1 MPEALILLGMAD
13 AEPDLSTFENKTGLA
28 EDMKFLASMP
38 ELCDV
43 TFLVGDTR
51 EPVCAVKAV
60 LASRSRVFAKML
72 YAAPS
77 PQRKRETST
86 KENKLRL
93 FLKRSSEPLLNL
105 QNAAQQRTGFTQQ
118 LAPITEPTGQQHQTL
133 IIEEFEPDVFRQL
146 IEYIHTG
153 CVTLQPRTLLGVM
166 NAADYYGL
174 EELRRACAGFVQC
187 CINVDTVCALLA
199 SAERYIQY
207 KCTKTL
213 VQKVLEFVDEHG
225 TEVLNLGSFTLL
237 PQHVVRL
244 ILAREELRAD
254 EFTKFQAALMWS
266 KKYYDNNPNIDI
278 KEILGT
284 FLEYIQFHK
293 IPANVLMR
301 EIHPL
306 SLVPY
311 AIIMNALAYQA
322 DPESIDPGKLSPN
335 SSRPHQHRHRHHH
348 QSLPK
353 IRKAKSQSFRS
364 RRSPSERRS
373 PNLTL
378 NTTSAGASS
387 DKKRSPL
394 TPKSPVPTEPESKS
408 PGSGSQKT
416 PTTLSRQGTLRA
428 SSRRKNSGQLSI
440 SLGTQGRRSPV
451 GTSDRSPQGRR
462 SPLFPGSSSGLR
474 SPNDQPS
481 PTARSPTG
489 EPRRSSPT
497 FSVHTQ
503 ERRSPLGANA
513 PTDFGC
519 QTGFP
524 GSSRRS
530 PTSTVHVQ
538 DMATEPEEAGFV
550 GMKRPSIGLF
560 TPIYF
565 ASEKRSPMGMGMGLI
580 PPIHVSNPAET
591 YKSAERER
599 EAAEAAAR
607 ELEREHEREKEAAQA
622 QAQPQEKKS
631 VMREILAF
639 VRKPSKV
646 MTTRTNRFAN
656 AFTRAESGSSSGP
669 LIRQSTFSASPAP
682 SSTASKSAVQ
692 KQMSEVGF
700 EPKMS
705 LKFAHYTKMSLK
717 LRRSAKRD
725 EEEKQ
730 KQQQHQQTGSS
741 ASGSKRPSA
750 DSNAGIIEQV
760 GGSGGSASAS
770 ASASGEELPFE
781 LANVHFEKVGES
793 YIKHE
798 RLRELVEPD
807 QETDTKGG
815 AAVEALADGEPEP
828 EQTDAAMAQFV
839 EEVTNS
845 LKVVAL
851 NGEGGAAVVHHFTRR
866 SESREPI
873 EPRISEEHESD
884 SNDLIIPEELRA
896 ELVEILKAYAP
907 EPVYVNLQA
916 LRRETDEAEAAAQ
929 AVAEAAAA
937 VAAAAAAAV
946 AAASAPP
953 VKQPLQCPTI
963 EFEPPSRRS
972 SFDPPRSPFLEQLRS
987 PGGDT
992 DTDLI
997 NLQRLDSGGDSFEM
1011 VEGDRKSSRAES
1023 SFDCPYSSRD
1033 TSFDVSISRYQST
1046 SYEDQTSSF
1055 EIVDTDERHR
1065 RPVDLRKSSI
1075 ELVDAETF
1083 QRSGSSCGRKSS
1095 LETHFDYTPS
1105 ETSGVTPARSP
1116 NFPLMTKKQKAETFR
1131 QLHISPFSAFS
1142 RARSPL
1148 SQQTSSNYSSRD
1160 SYDSS
1165 SSYQGG
1171 PSHGH
1176 GHGPYADPS
1185 RKHFPLTIKR
1195 DRDQREEEVKTFL
1208 CTDQRCA
1215 SIFEPRP
1222 SSVLTQQLSTGSM
1235 STPSG
1240 YTNGTPRIPSSNV
1253 PGAVPPA
1260 AALPPGQLHS
1270 CGFSSGSEFEP
1281 PSPRRAASASPKH
1294 TFTFRIVMKKVDSS
1308 PEALCPERHRSRI
1321 IDRYRRRDSRRKRIH
1336 EAGKSF

>member
-335 SSRPHQHRHRHHH
+335 SSRHRHRHHH

-387 DKKRSPL
+387 EKKRSPL
-394 TPKSPVPTEPESKS
+394 TPKSPVPAEMESKS
-408 PGSGSQKT
+408 PGSGSSKT

-440 SLGTQGRRSPV
+440 SLGTQGRSRSPV
-451 GTSDRSPQGRR
+451 ATNDRSPQGRR

-503 ERRSPLGANA
+503 ERRSPLGATA

-524 GSSRRS
+524 GTRRS

-565 ASEKRSPMGMGMGLI
+565 ASEKRSPMGMGPI

-591 YKSAERER
+591 HKSAERER

-607 ELEREHEREKEAAQA
+607 ELEREREKEAAQSLP
-622 QAQPQEKKS
+622 QVQEKKS

-656 AFTRAESGSSSGP
+656 AFTRADSGSSSGP

-730 KQQQHQQTGSS
+730 KQQQQQHHQQTGSS

-750 DSNAGIIEQV
+750 DSNAGIMEQV
-760 GGSGGSASAS
+760 GGSGSAS

-807 QETDTKGG
+807 QEAQAKR
-815 AAVEALADGEPEP
+815 AAESECKVGPDVEP

-851 NGEGGAAVVHHFTRR
+851 NGDGGAAVVHHFTRR

-916 LRRETDEAEAAAQ
+916 LRRETDEVEAAAQ
-929 AVAEAAAA
+929 AVAE
-937 VAAAAAAAV
+937 

-1195 DRDQREEEVKTFL
+1195 DQREEEVKTFL

-1240 YTNGTPRIPSSNV
+1240 YTNGTPRIPSTVGTV
-1253 PGAVPPA
+1253 PTAAMPPG
-1260 AALPPGQLHS
+1260 GQLHS

>member
-1 MPEALILLGMAD
+1 MPEALILPGMAD

-77 PQRKRETST
+77 PQRKRETTT

-118 LAPITEPTGQQHQTL
+118 LAPIPEPSGQQHQTL

-225 TEVLNLGSFTLL
+225 NEVLNLGSFTLL

-306 SLVPY
+306 NLVPY

-335 SSRPHQHRHRHHH
+335 SSRHHHRHRHHH

-353 IRKAKSQSFRS
+353 IRKAKSQSFRT

-373 PNLTL
+373 PNNVAPTLTL
-378 NTTSAGASS
+378 NTSAANGE
-387 DKKRSPL
+387 KKRSPL
-394 TPKSPVPTEPESKS
+394 TPKSPVAPQPESKS
-408 PGSGSQKT
+408 PGSSSQKT
-416 PTTLSRQGTLRA
+416 PTTTLSRQGTLRA

-440 SLGTQGRRSPV
+440 SLGAQSQGRRSPV
-451 GTSDRSPQGRR
+451 GLNDRSPQGRR
-462 SPLFPGSSSGLR
+462 SPLFPSSPVQML
-474 SPNDQPS
+474 PS
-481 PTARSPTG
+481 PTARSPTDSQ
-489 EPRRSSPT
+489 RRSPT
-497 FSVHTQ
+497 FSIQTHTQ
-503 ERRSPLGANA
+503 ERRSPLGAVA
-513 PTDFGC
+513 PTDFSC
-519 QTGFP
+519 QAGLSGT
-524 GSSRRS
+524 SRRS
-530 PTSTVHVQ
+530 PTQSTVHVQ
-538 DMATEPEEAGFV
+538 DMATEPEETGFV
-550 GMKRPSIGLF
+550 GLKRPSINLF

-565 ASEKRSPMGMGMGLI
+565 ASEKRSPMGPI
-580 PPIHVSNPAET
+580 PPITVSNPAET

-599 EAAEAAAR
+599 EAAEALAR
-607 ELEREHEREKEAAQA
+607 EREKEAAA
-622 QAQPQEKKS
+622 QAPQPPPEKKS

-639 VRKPSKV
+639 VRKPSKHIS
-646 MTTRTNRFAN
+646 TRTNRFAN
-656 AFTRAESGSSSGP
+656 AFTRAESGSSGGP
-669 LIRQSTFSASPAP
+669 LIRQSTFSASPAA
-682 SSTASKSAVQ
+682 SSTAAKSAVQ

-717 LRRSAKRD
+717 LRRSARRD

-730 KQQQHQQTGSS
+730 QQQQQQKSAVSS
-741 ASGSKRPSA
+741 AAGSKRASA
-750 DSNAGIIEQV
+750 DSNAEQV
-760 GGSGGSASAS
+760 GG
-770 ASASGEELPFE
+770 ASGAEEELPFE

-807 QETDTKGG
+807 PE
-815 AAVEALADGEPEP
+815 AEVEADTAAEAE
-828 EQTDAAMAQFV
+828 EQPDAAMAQFV

-851 NGEGGAAVVHHFTRR
+851 NGDGVGVPAVHHFTRR

-873 EPRISEEHESD
+873 EPRISEERESD

-896 ELVEILKAYAP
+896 ELVQILKAYPP

-916 LRRETDEAEAAAQ
+916 LRRETEEAEAEAE
-929 AVAEAAAA
+929 AVAEALAKAKAA
-937 VAAAAAAAV
+937 VESESEIAQRTPT
-946 AAASAPP
+946 PP
-953 VKQPLQCPTI
+953 PPPERLPLQCPTI

-987 PGGDT
+987 PGVDT

-997 NLQRLDSGGDSFEM
+997 NLQRLDSGGDSFEL
-1011 VEGDRKSSRAES
+1011 VDGDRKSSRAES

-1055 EIVDTDERHR
+1055 EIVDTDDRRRHI
-1065 RPVDLRKSSI
+1065 DLRKSSI

-1105 ETSGVTPARSP
+1105 ETSGMTPARSP
-1116 NFPLMTKKQKAETFR
+1116 NFPMTKKQKTEHFR

-1165 SSYQGG
+1165 CSY
-1171 PSHGH
+1171 PHGH
-1176 GHGPYADPS
+1176 EPQRSPYADPS
-1185 RKHFPLTIKR
+1185 KKHFPLTIK
-1195 DRDQREEEVKTFL
+1195 QREEEVKTFL
-1208 CTDQRCA
+1208 CTDLRCA

-1235 STPSG
+1235 STPSASG
-1240 YTNGTPRIPSSNV
+1240 YSAPRVSVLVGPVPSSGV
-1253 PGAVPPA
+1253 GAGAGAGAGVGVGAPSVGIAIAPGTVHVNAS
-1260 AALPPGQLHS
+1260 LGS

-1308 PEALCPERHRSRI
+1308 PEALCQERHRSRI